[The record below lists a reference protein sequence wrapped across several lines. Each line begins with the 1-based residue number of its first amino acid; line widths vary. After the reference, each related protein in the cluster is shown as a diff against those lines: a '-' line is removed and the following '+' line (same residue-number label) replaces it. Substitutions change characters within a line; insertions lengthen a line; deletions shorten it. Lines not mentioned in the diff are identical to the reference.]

1 VTAAMPGTGAGWR
14 PQPIAVIAM
23 PLDGSVQC
31 INCEIAT
38 ALGYMVEFRER
49 AQGRPKEKAP

>member
-1 VTAAMPGTGAGWR
+1 MPGTGAGWR